1 MKCSNKWLIFLI
13 EGVDQGSPTGILYI
27 ADEAKSA
34 DDIEV
39 VRIIKPDLIT
49 KSTDI
54 VTLNDWVI
62 KWQVKFCTDK
72 CKVMKTGMGGG
83 GGRRGEAKLYT
94 VCQAD
99 ISQERGHK
107 RMSHQ
112 NCILFFT
119 ELKSVLVPLSV

>member
-83 GGRRGEAKLYT
+83 GGGGEKGGSKT
-94 VCQAD
+94 V
-99 ISQERGHK
+99 H
-107 RMSHQ
+107 
-112 NCILFFT
+112 
-119 ELKSVLVPLSV
+119 SVPG